1 MDKTKIIAAAEA
13 KNSGEIY
20 TTKLLTDNREF
31 IADEPL
37 IYGGADKGATP
48 AQYLCM
54 SLASCKA
61 ITLRMYV
68 NRKKWKIDEIK
79 VNVSMV
85 KGHQMATGL
94 NTFFCTI
101 KLIGDLT
108 PEQEKRLL
116 EISKVCP
123 IDRLLSK
130 PSDIV
135 TVIE

>member
-85 KGHQMATGL
+85 KGAPDGYGPKHILLYHKTNWRL
-94 NTFFCTI
+94 NARARKALVRNF
-101 KLIGDLT
+101 K
-108 PEQEKRLL
+108 
-116 EISKVCP
+116 S
-123 IDRLLSK
+123 LSYRQAAK
-130 PSDIV
+130 
-135 TVIE
+135 